1 MSDHFSWLLFSF
13 RGRIGRATFAKVVF
27 AQVALSFAFQIFV
40 LQRYIVMV
48 PDAAQKMRPTLHAP
62 PSVSLILMGLVLLSL
77 WISFAVHI
85 KRLHDFGWSGWWVLA
100 PTGVFLPGLLL
111 SAPFFLLGH
120 AAVGAII
127 AAVACFALAVVTL
140 GLVGMMFFRRGDE
153 GENGHPRGPG
163 AGTQVRSIEA
173 VLAPSHAPQAEAST
187 YRAARRPG
195 EFGRRGVR
203 A

>member
-1 MSDHFSWLLFSF
+1 MSDTFSWLLFSF
-13 RGRIGRATFAKVVF
+13 RGRIGRATFAKVFF

-40 LQRYIVMV
+40 LQRYIVMI

-62 PSVSLILMGLVLLSL
+62 PSVAIILTGLGLLSL

-100 PTGVFLPGLLL
+100 PTGIFLPGLLL

-127 AAVACFALAVVTL
+127 LAVACFALTVVIL

-163 AGTQVRSIEA
+163 ARTPVRGMDA
-173 VLAPSHAPQAEAST
+173 TLAPSHAPQADVSGYGRT
-187 YRAARRPG
+187 RRPG